1 MRLVKTL
8 TIVTAAVAM
17 FACSSKAK
25 KPQTVATTKTATPP
39 TKSAETTKSD
49 TDLNKPADTSAAKDA
64 AQLGP
69 IIYFEFDSST
79 LDPAARKTLDE
90 NATWL
95 KEDTARTLLI
105 EGHTDETGTAEYNLG
120 LGQRRAKAAR
130 DYLVRMGIDKGRIRI
145 ITYGEERPKSN
156 VAAENRRSVFV
167 ATKKKK

>member
-1 MRLVKTL
+1 MRLFKTL
-8 TIVTAAVAM
+8 TIITAAVAM

-25 KPQTVATTKTATPP
+25 KPQTVASTKTATPP

-49 TDLNKPADTSAAKDA
+49 TDLNKPTETAAKDTA
-64 AQLGP
+64 HLGP

-95 KEDTARTLLI
+95 KEDKARTLLI